1 MLVEPMSEKTITRAD
16 ISEAIHQEIGL
27 SRNECRNSLD
37 LVFDI
42 IAVAL
47 DKEGE
52 VKLSGFGS
60 FVVRHKQERMG
71 RNPKT
76 KESAVVTARK
86 IVAFKPAIGLRQK
99 VAVRAQNG
107 I

>member
-1 MLVEPMSEKTITRAD
+1 MPEKTITRAD

-27 SRNECRNSLD
+27 SRNECRTSLD
-37 LVFDI
+37 LVLDM
-42 IAVAL
+42 IASAL
-47 DKEGE
+47 VEDGE
-52 VKLSGFGS
+52 IKLSGFGS

-76 KESAVVTARK
+76 KELAVVTARK
-86 IVAFKPAIGLRQK
+86 IVTFKPAIGLKQTVTARSK
-99 VAVRAQNG
+99 DG